1 MKHKVNL
8 EIETNKDGE
17 ITQIEIV
24 SHKSI
29 SKKSADTKWNM
40 PKYE

>member
-1 MKHKVNL
+1 MKHKVSL

-17 ITQIEIV
+17 IVEIEIV
-24 SHKSI
+24 SHKSK

-40 PKYE
+40 PEYR